1 MGIGGYATVEALRGE
16 IGASMVKSRIMET
29 TISYIIDVMK
39 GSFTNIKDMMTDTIN
54 RQRGKWYNA
63 VNGYREELGI
73 TWNDILSMDKKGIKI

>member
-1 MGIGGYATVEALRGE
+1 
-16 IGASMVKSRIMET
+16 
-29 TISYIIDVMK
+29 MK

-73 TWNDILSMDKKGIKI
+73 TWNDILTMDKKGLKNIARAFDTNK